1 MLSWAVS
8 IRFDCPHATKG
19 EPVHHHNPQTHDCSI
34 PALESGIHP
43 DGRVPL
49 IEVNSVSVTAN
60 EAVLLSPTTFHA
72 AHGQIVALR
81 GENGS
86 GKTTLLRALA
96 GRIRPTTGTLRI
108 SGQQVN
114 ERSPAFRRRVAVMIG
129 LQPMASDLN
138 VLDHVALVSSTWEDS
153 PESVDTVSRRA
164 LDEFGITALGARYP
178 NELSSGQTQLF
189 GLALAFVRPFDV
201 LLLDEPEQRLDGGR
215 IELLAQAMLA
225 RRADGA
231 TIVAATHSSS
241 LAERVADATISLEAA
256 A

>member
-1 MLSWAVS
+1 MSWAVS

-19 EPVHHHNPQTHDCSI
+19 EALQHRDPQTNDSSI
-34 PALESGIHP
+34 PTINSGVRP
-43 DGRVPL
+43 DGRLPL
-49 IEVNSVSVTAN
+49 IEVNTVSVTAN
-60 EAVLLSPTTFHA
+60 ETLLLPLITFHA
-72 AHGQIVALR
+72 AQGQIVALR

-96 GRIRPTTGTLRI
+96 GRIGPTTGTIQI
-108 SGQQVN
+108 SGQPVN
-114 ERSPAFRRRVAVMIG
+114 ERSPEFRRRVAVMIG
-129 LQPMASDLN
+129 LQPMASDLT
-138 VLDHVALVSSTWEDS
+138 VFDHVALVSSTWEES
-153 PESVDTVSRRA
+153 PESVDTVSRRV

-201 LLLDEPEQRLDGGR
+201 LLLDEPEQRLDPGR

-225 RRADGA
+225 RRAAGA

-241 LAERVADATISLEAA
+241 LAGRTADVTITLETQA
-256 A
+256 